1 MSVDG
6 AESRG
11 GALERWL
18 AARAD
23 TAPTSLRQRHVDA
36 IRATR
41 ARGDG
46 SLADQSCLAG
56 EELLVR
62 LLDEGCSSRTA
73 APDLLAADALVTYA
87 FEAASEADSETV
99 DSIDRRA
106 AEAMRRI
113 ATLGAG
119 ESA

>member
-1 MSVDG
+1 MSADG
-6 AESRG
+6 AYSNA

-23 TAPTSLRQRHVDA
+23 TAPDSLRRRLVDA
-36 IRATR
+36 IRAAP

-46 SLADQSCLAG
+46 ALAEQ
-56 EELLVR
+56 LLVR
-62 LLDEGCSSRTA
+62 LLDEGCSSRLA

-87 FEAASEADSETV
+87 FEAASEADDESV
-99 DSIDRRA
+99 ASIDRRA

-113 ATLGAG
+113 ATIGARG
-119 ESA
+119 SA